1 MDSQAEYLMIT
12 YLGGFPHLHESRGPF
27 LESPD
32 N

>member
-1 MDSQAEYLMIT
+1 MGLLDTNQILKIYRFLDR
-12 YLGGFPHLHESRGPF
+12 FRGPF